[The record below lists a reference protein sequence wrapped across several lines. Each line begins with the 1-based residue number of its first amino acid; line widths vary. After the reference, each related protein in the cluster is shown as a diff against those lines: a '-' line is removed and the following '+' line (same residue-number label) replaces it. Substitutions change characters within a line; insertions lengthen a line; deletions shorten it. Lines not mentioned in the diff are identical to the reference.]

1 MRTYNQASREIMPLM
16 MNFTTPTP
24 ILDEQKMPFVYDDEE
39 QAPGFEM
46 RVVGTRCLRHHGTT
60 RRGGKVVR
68 HTDPKNEVDDSKT
81 VR

>member
-1 MRTYNQASREIMPLM
+1 MRTNNQASQEIMPLM

-46 RVVGTRCLRHHGTT
+46 RAVGTRCLRHHGTT